1 MEVKEVF
8 NLDVRCAIEK
18 AGIKHW
24 QVAEVYGYDKRKFS
38 AMLSGGELPSD
49 TKSKLLDIIERLKN
63 DGYYGSR
70 AHGKRSV
77 KLRIAKQMPQ
87 LRHSFPNQEFD
98 IMNSEV
104 CEWLI
109 QQPDIRS
116 FLYSV
121 VCGDEIVFNPD
132 TGTWQGKDY
141 AT

>member
-1 MEVKEVF
+1 MEVKEIR
-8 NLDVRCAIEK
+8 NQDIRDAIEK
-18 AGIKHW
+18 ANLRYW
-24 QVAEVYGYDKRKFS
+24 QVAAAYGIDKRRFS
-38 AMLSGGELPSD
+38 SLLSDRELLCD

-63 DGYYGSR
+63 DGYYGAR
-70 AHGKRSV
+70 LHGKRSL
-77 KLRIAKQMPQ
+77 KLRIAKQMPP

-121 VCGDEIVFNPD
+121 VCSDEIVFNPD